1 MPMALISGPAIPDIF
16 LSLIAL
22 YFLIYSII
30 SKNWSYYINPIFIGF
45 IFFCIYGIVRSLL
58 SQSPSLSLSHG
69 GSVFYFR
76 YIFFATGL
84 CFLLE
89 KNKFLIRCLL
99 SSILLCLI
107 VVIIDGI
114 YQYIVGVNLFGN
126 EKYSPTRL
134 TGLFGDEPIIGRY
147 ISYLSIFATYLYFQI
162 TKVDPN
168 KIILAILLLIIS
180 FVTIMLSGERSPL
193 FNISLF
199 FVMIILFSYSFRK
212 FFIIGFF
219 LSLFFI
225 SLIVYLSPISKERI
239 LNDSFN
245 QISETHLPFLPY
257 SELHEQHYIGALK
270 MFVDKPYF
278 GIGTNLFSF
287 ECEKEKYKYKDNS
300 CTSHPHHFYIQLLAE
315 QGIIGFLF
323 LFSFFIYLSL
333 IILKQL
339 SFILFKSKN
348 NRAIDFKNFLIVII
362 LFIDIWPL
370 IPHMSFYNNWN
381 NIFIMMALGF
391 FIKFKYN
398 EDKSKKI
405 F

>member
-16 LSLIAL
+16 LSLTAL

-30 SKNWSYYINPIFIGF
+30 FRNWSYYKNPIFIGF
-45 IFFCIYGIVRSLL
+45 ILFCIYGIVRSLL
-58 SQSPSLSLSHG
+58 SSSPTLSLSHG

-76 YIFFATGL
+76 YIFFATAL
-84 CFLLE
+84 WFLLE

-99 SSILLCLI
+99 SSILLCLT
-107 VVIIDGI
+107 VVIIDGV
-114 YQYIVGVNLFGN
+114 YQYIVGVNIFGN
-126 EKYSPTRL
+126 EKYSDTRL

-147 ISYLSIFATYLYFQI
+147 ISYLSILAIYLYFQLTRVD
-162 TKVDPN
+162 TK
-168 KIILAILLLIIS
+168 KIILLVLFLVIS
-180 FVTIMLSGERSPL
+180 FVTILLSGERSPL

-199 FVMIILFSYSFRK
+199 FVMIILFSYNFRK
-212 FFIIGFF
+212 FFITGFIF
-219 LSLFFI
+219 STLLI
-225 SLIVYLSPISKERI
+225 SLIIYLSPISKERI
-239 LNDSFN
+239 LDETFN

-278 GIGTNLFSF
+278 GIGTNLFSY

-315 QGIIGFLF
+315 LGIVGFLF
-323 LFSFFIYLSL
+323 LFSFFCYLCL
-333 IILKQL
+333 IIFKQL
-339 SFILFKSKN
+339 LFIKSTKKN
-348 NRAIDFKNFLIVII
+348 NKAIDFNNFLIVVI

-381 NIFIMMALGF
+381 NVFIMMALGF
-391 FIKFKYN
+391 FIKFKYT
-398 EDKSKKI
+398 EEKSTKI